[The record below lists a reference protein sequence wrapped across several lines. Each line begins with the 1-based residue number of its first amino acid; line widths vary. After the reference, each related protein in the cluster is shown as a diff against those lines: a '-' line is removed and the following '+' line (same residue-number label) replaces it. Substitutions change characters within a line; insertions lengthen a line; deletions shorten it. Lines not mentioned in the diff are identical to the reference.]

1 MDFSRHPMWIT
12 EKSPERIFTMK
23 TTAIFTR
30 TLTTSSLSEIDL
42 VRKGWQIKF
51 TTTDGTVVA
60 TKQDVVEM
68 SHPETAATNMTC
80 HNTFKSDTLNGE
92 VIITKIDFGPGKTG
106 LVWNA
111 KEHVTE
117 AWLNKPVVLEKQSD
131 VDDFDIDFDDAARRA
146 FWEDCVEGR
155 I

>member
-1 MDFSRHPMWIT
+1 
-12 EKSPERIFTMK
+12 MK

-30 TLTTSSLSEIDL
+30 THTTSTVSAFDL
-42 VRKGWQIKF
+42 VRQGWQIKF

>member
-1 MDFSRHPMWIT
+1 MGISKTPNVDYRGKPRKDFA
-12 EKSPERIFTMK
+12 MK